1 MLKKIAEAYAEN
13 SQIYNGAIFAFLIAV
28 LTHRRGSCMDRIV
41 GGILCGLFST
51 GLYYG
56 IVSIFPT
63 VPQCAAVAI
72 GSFVGFVGVDECKRI
87 ILEKIKTVLN
97 AGSGSHAG
105 EDEKNNR

>member
-1 MLKKIAEAYAEN
+1 MFKNIVEAYAEN
-13 SQIYNGAIFAFLIAV
+13 SQVINGAFFAFLIAV
-28 LTHRRGSCMDRIV
+28 LTHRRRGSCMDRIV

-87 ILEKIKTVLN
+87 ILEKIKNVLN
-97 AGSGSHAG
+97 TGKKDN
-105 EDEKNNR
+105 ETNDN

>member
-1 MLKKIAEAYAEN
+1 MLKKIVEAYTEN
-13 SQIYNGAIFAFLIAV
+13 GQVINGAIFAFLIAV
-28 LTHRRGSCMDRIV
+28 LTHRRGSCMDRII

-72 GSFVGFVGVDECKRI
+72 GSFVGFVGVDECKRM
-87 ILEKIKTVLN
+87 ILEKIKNVLN
-97 AGSGSHAG
+97 RG
-105 EDEKNNR
+105 NNNNETNDN

>member
-1 MLKKIAEAYAEN
+1 
-13 SQIYNGAIFAFLIAV
+13 
-28 LTHRRGSCMDRIV
+28 MDRIV

-87 ILEKIKTVLN
+87 ILEKIKNVLN
-97 AGSGSHAG
+97 TGKKDN
-105 EDEKNNR
+105 ETNDN